1 MNRDLHPASSSVSGI
16 SLPRRSLML
25 GAASFSLAAGL
36 GAGALAWPASG
47 HAATPAVAYAQGSID
62 PFFSAGYVALAL
74 GLFDGLDVQYINSQS
89 GPRTNQLLAAGQ
101 ATSVWYLLNLA
112 LWWKEYIACE
122 SSKELSLAA

>member
-101 ATSVWYLLNLA
+101 AMFGATA
-112 LWWKEYIACE
+112 ATAAPA
-122 SSKELSLAA
+122 LSLA